1 MPGRVVFLP
10 GALGA
15 AEFWQPVG
23 ALLPEAWDKVYLRW
37 PGLGAE
43 DPDPAVR
50 GLDDLVGLVE
60 AELDGPCDLV
70 AQSMGGV
77 VAARVALRRPQAI
90 RRLVLVATSAGIDV
104 AALGAE
110 NWRAGYRRGNP
121 RAAAWIIRE
130 RPDLTAELPSI
141 TAPTLLIWG
150 DSDPISP
157 VAVGEALA
165 SLLPDSRLVVIA
177 GGTHALA
184 VERAPEVAP
193 AIAEHLSRDPD

>member
-1 MPGRVVFLP
+1 MFLP

-15 AEFWQPVG
+15 AAFWQPVG
-23 ALLPEAWDKVYLRW
+23 SLLPESWEKVYLRW

-43 DPDPAVR
+43 DHDPAVG

-60 AELDGPCDLV
+60 AELEGHCDLV

-77 VAARVALRRPQAI
+77 VAARVALRRPDAV

-104 AALGAE
+104 GALGAE
-110 NWRAGYRRGNP
+110 NWRAGYRQANP
-121 RAAAWIIRE
+121 GAAAWITEE
-130 RPDLTAELPSI
+130 RPDLTAELPTI

-165 SLLPDSRLVVIA
+165 SLLPDARLVVI
-177 GGTHALA
+177 GGGGHGLA
-184 VERAPEVAP
+184 VERAPEVAA
-193 AIAEHLSRDPD
+193 AIAEHLSSRPD